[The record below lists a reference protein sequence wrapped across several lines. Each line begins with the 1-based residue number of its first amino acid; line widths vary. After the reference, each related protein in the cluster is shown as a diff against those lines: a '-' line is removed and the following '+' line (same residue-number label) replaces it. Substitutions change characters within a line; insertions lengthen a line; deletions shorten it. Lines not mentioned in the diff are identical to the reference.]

1 MGAFEKH
8 VEAEKKKRAA
18 SGKSVTALLQEQDSE
33 DDSSDDDIQPLCGAV
48 WQKVGPLP
56 CCKPFASM
64 PICELS
70 TPTMNSFNSL
80 ADEDDMPNLVDT
92 DDVASSLQR
101 WAHSVRRSSDKKTK
115 VSKTMMIN
123 NSDDQDKL
131 ERLLCSASKRHSAK
145 TLQRIH
151 EEAELDHLSQ
161 LIERPS
167 THPKHLERTVKRV
180 WAMVDSGSFVTIAN
194 CGKHFGAEHQ
204 IRPSVA
210 SRAGVKY
217 SDASGG
223 DIPNRGEAIITHI
236 LDDGSELDIPFQDG
250 NVQVPIMSV
259 KDYVHVGS
267 VVKFRK
273 NGGVIRLPSGKRM
286 VFQEKHGVYFFCL
299 NIVVKDPEIPP
310 PPLPHPEGRRSK
322 KSGFIRPAP

>member
-1 MGAFEKH
+1 M
-8 VEAEKKKRAA
+8 EAEKKKRAA

-33 DDSSDDDIQPLCGAV
+33 DDSSDDDLRPPCGAV
-48 WQKVGPLP
+48 WQKVGPSP

-80 ADEDDMPNLVDT
+80 ADDMPNLVEAD
-92 DDVASSLQR
+92 DFPSQADVASSLQG

-115 VSKTMMIN
+115 ASKTMRIT
-123 NSDDQDKL
+123 NSDDLDKL

-194 CGKHFGAEHQ
+194 LANTSALSIRFGRVLDLELESSTLMLLEGTSRIGA
-204 IRPSVA
+204 RPSSLTF
-210 SRAGVKY
+210 SRMAANLT
-217 SDASGG
+217 S
-223 DIPNRGEAIITHI
+223 
-236 LDDGSELDIPFQDG
+236 
-250 NVQVPIMSV
+250 
-259 KDYVHVGS
+259 
-267 VVKFRK
+267 
-273 NGGVIRLPSGKRM
+273 PSKM
-286 VFQEKHGVYFFCL
+286 VMC
-299 NIVVKDPEIPP
+299 
-310 PPLPHPEGRRSK
+310 
-322 KSGFIRPAP
+322 KSPSCQ